1 MYTGRL
7 SKGVPFDNCAP
18 VKQVRYAEPKPKI
31 WSGKGERGVF
41 SVYPAHYTIFI
52 GGTLI

>member
-1 MYTGRL
+1 MYAGGL

-31 WSGKGERGVF
+31 WSGKGGKESF
-41 SVYPAHYTIFI
+41 FLFI
-52 GGTLI
+52 PRIIPYL